1 MADKLTMSVPAKPEY
16 TGVVRLA
23 VSSAASAAGF
33 GVDDIEDIAIAVTE
47 VCTNIF
53 CSGITSSYEVS
64 CEIENDSMI
73 IVIDDITSDE
83 KEEDEDFHPC
93 FCLPVA
99 NFLPELYDPS
109 ICIIMLRALMDEVSI
124 YSCSD
129 GDVLIKMIKNY
140 N

>member
-1 MADKLTMSVPAKPEY
+1 MADKLKMSVPAKPEY

-33 GVDDIEDIAIAVTE
+33 SVEDIDDIVIAVSE

-53 CSGITSSYEVS
+53 CSGATSSYEVS
-64 CEIENDSMI
+64 CEIENDGMTI
-73 IVIDDITSDE
+73 TIDDISGGENED
-83 KEEDEDFHPC
+83 DEDFHPC
-93 FCLPVA
+93 FCLPVS
-99 NFLPELYDPS
+99 NFLPEFYDPS
-109 ICIIMLRALMDEVSI
+109 ICMIMIRALMDEVTI

-140 N
+140 R